1 MSSAFDNVVT
11 GIGTFFTN
19 LGQGI
24 ADGFTSIVKW
34 FSDLFT
40 GLGDWFGDVIDGIGS
55 VFSWLGNFFVDLL
68 EFVYHIFIP
77 TDEQWD
83 AIKQDYQ
90 DLGDTFTNHLP
101 FVSLFSD
108 ELENAKQIVYNEDF
122 LNIKFD
128 SWSFDLGVV
137 QFSTPEINFTSV
149 LDAYEPYRMTIRTL
163 LTFVVVC
170 LTLVYIIKYFLNYG
184 ETGGNTNVI
193 DNGNGGGNK

>member
-1 MSSAFDNVVT
+1 MSRAFDNVVT
-11 GIGTFFTN
+11 GIGEFFTN

-24 ADGFTSIVKW
+24 ADGFINVVNW

-101 FVSLFSD
+101 FVGLFSD
-108 ELENAKQIVYNEDF
+108 ELETAKQIVYNEDF

-137 QFSTPEINFTSV
+137 QFSTPEINFTAV
-149 LDAYEPYRMTIRTL
+149 LNAYEPYRMTIRTL

-170 LTLVYIIKYFLNYG
+170 LTLVYIIKYFLKYG

-193 DNGNGGGNK
+193 DSGNGGGNK